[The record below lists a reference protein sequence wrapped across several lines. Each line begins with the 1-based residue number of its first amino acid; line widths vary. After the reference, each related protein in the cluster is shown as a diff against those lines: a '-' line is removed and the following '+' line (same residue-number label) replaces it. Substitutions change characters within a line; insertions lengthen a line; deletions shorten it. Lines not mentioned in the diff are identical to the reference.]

1 MQGDERSNLSREH
14 DCDTVVDLH
23 ALWADLARFCI
34 VKKNRVASIILV
46 DQGALS
52 CATHLPR
59 AMLTATGHCSPYHT
73 PCRARLAMD
82 ACHGVRFRHGCPRW
96 MVFFT
101 LARARVGAR
110 RYPRACRAPPV
121 STLALGHLRVAAP
134 SLSSCAA
141 RATLP
146 RAPAHPRV
154 ARSSAPRPSPRDGLS
169 RRQHA
174 RPALPGARPPRARAG
189 GGGDHAGADACAD
202 VRRRMGPARR
212 RREPQHELPHRAVHQ
227 PL

>member
-1 MQGDERSNLSREH
+1 MPFGRIWPGFVDEEQSRVYHTGRSRRL
-14 DCDTVVDLH
+14 VVRDLPSTRH
-23 ALWADLARFCI
+23 ADR
-34 VKKNRVASIILV
+34 NRSLLTISHAV
-46 DQGALS
+46 S
-52 CATHLPR
+52 CAT
-59 AMLTATGHCSPYHT
+59 
-73 PCRARLAMD
+73 
-82 ACHGVRFRHGCPRW
+82 RHGCLPW
-96 MVFFT
+96 CSFSPWMPAMVFFT

-174 RPALPGARPPRARAG
+174 RPALPGACPPRARTR